1 MNFNKV
7 LTVYKKELLEMLRDK
22 RTLFTT
28 ILLPVILYPLIFIGF
43 SSLMSRQT
51 VKLEV
56 KGATIAVADSVVN
69 PASALISRQLSG
81 IEHFTYL
88 PYNKDSEGMY
98 IDKSINAIIMIRD
111 SLTVDNIRTYKVSI
125 KFDKSSD
132 QGQMMISK
140 INKAMQSAEKQLVE
154 TELISLGLNPQIIN
168 IVDVHEQDTSSAQK
182 KVGMI
187 LGMILPYLLIILLIS
202 GAAVV
207 ASDLV
212 AGEKERHTLETLL
225 VSSAHRTEIVLGK
238 YLTIITI
245 AMINVLVNL
254 VSLFFS
260 AKYMAS
266 QGGMQT
272 AGVKM
277 PLEGFLILFA
287 ALIPLAA
294 LFAAV
299 LLSISTF
306 SRNMKE
312 ARSYEQ
318 PILTVSMLLAMISF
332 FPAFELNDMMAMI
345 PIINISLLFKAV
357 MIGEYQLRH
366 LWITIGSTLIL
377 DVFAIWVTIKLFNSE
392 KVLFRTDDDSSIKN
406 VRKNKGTFFNSYYG
420 LIFFVIAL
428 LLLFYIGGSWQKAD
442 LGKGLVQTQLL
453 LILLPVILVLRVLK
467 LNTREVLRLKAPKVK
482 ELVLIP
488 FIAIP
493 AAIIVSM
500 LGQLINSIFPF
511 PPQYLEQLG
520 KLFQLNMPLWQQILV
535 IAVLPGIC
543 EEIMFRGFLIRFY
556 ENYGNKV
563 AIIVSAILFAA
574 FHLDPFRFLP
584 VLILGLLLG
593 WLTLRSGSIFNSMLS
608 HALNNGFALFITVFG
623 TSAWLKPLLKDADSM
638 QAWLVAPAAVILIVA
653 LYLFY
658 KVTAPAEQ
666 NSRLIS
672 NEQYPAPSNKE

>member
-1 MNFNKV
+1 MNFKKV
-7 LTVYKKELLEMLRDK
+7 VTVYQKELLEMLRDK

-51 VKLEV
+51 VKLEE
-56 KGATIAVADSVVN
+56 KGATIAVADSVLS
-69 PASALISRQLSG
+69 PASALISKELKG
-81 IEHFTYL
+81 IEFFTLL

-98 IDKSINAIIMIRD
+98 KDKRVQAIVTIRD
-111 SLTVDNIRTYKVSI
+111 SLTLDGIRTYKVSI
-125 KFDKSSD
+125 KFDKSSE
-132 QGQMMISK
+132 QGQMLIAK
-140 INKAMQSAEKQLVE
+140 VNKAMQQAEKQLVE
-154 TELISLGLNPQIIN
+154 TELSSLGLNPQIIN
-168 IVDVHEQDTSSAQK
+168 IVDIHEKDTSSAQK

-207 ASDLV
+207 AADLV

-225 VSSAHRTEIVLGK
+225 VSAAHRTEIVLGK

-254 VSLFFS
+254 ISLFFS
-260 AKYMAS
+260 AKYMAA
-266 QGGMQT
+266 QGGMET
-272 AGVKM
+272 SGVKL
-277 PLEGFLILFA
+277 PLDGFLILFL
-287 ALIPLAA
+287 ALIPLAT

-332 FPAFELNDMMAMI
+332 FPAFELNNLMALI

-366 LWITIGSTLIL
+366 LWITIGSTLVL
-377 DVFAIWVTIKLFNSE
+377 DVIAIWTTIKLFNSE
-392 KVLFRTDDDSSIKN
+392 KVLFRTDDDSSLKN
-406 VRKNKGTFFNSYYG
+406 VRKDKRTFFNSYYG
-420 LIFFVIAL
+420 LIYFVIAL
-428 LLLFYIGGSWQKAD
+428 LLLFYLGGAWQKAD

-453 LILLPVILVLRVLK
+453 LILLPVLLVLRVLK
-467 LNTREVLRLKAPKVK
+467 LNPKETLRLKAPKLQ
-482 ELVLIP
+482 EIALIP

-500 LGQLINSIFPF
+500 LSQLINSIFPF
-511 PPQYLEQLG
+511 PSEYLEQLG
-520 KLFQLNMPLWQQILV
+520 KLFQMDIPLWQQIII

-543 EEIMFRGFLIRFY
+543 EEILFRGFMVRFY
-556 ENYGNKV
+556 EAHGTKV
-563 AIIVSAILFAA
+563 ALVVSAVLFAA

-584 VLILGLLLG
+584 VLVLGLLLS
-593 WLTLRSGSIFNSMLS
+593 WLTLRSGSIYNSMFS
-608 HALNNGFALFITVFG
+608 HALNNGFALFITIFAG
-623 TSAWLKPLLKDADSM
+623 SAWLKPLLQDADNLKT
-638 QAWLVAPAAVILIVA
+638 WLLLPAVLVLGLA
-653 LYLFY
+653 LYLFN
-658 KVTAPAEQ
+658 KVTATPESLQ
-666 NSRLIS
+666 IQGPGQELNQPR
-672 NEQYPAPSNKE
+672 